1 MPGHEQLVTI
11 LDLEGR
17 PAAVDH
23 TGQVLSVGRIRPDR
37 SPAPAG
43 DRLSQG
49 HRRRWIPGQI
59 GQGLAVGRIRPG
71 RSPAPADARLS
82 QGHRRRRISGQN
94 GQGLRMV
101 SRDITGGC
109 PDTSS
114 W

>member
-1 MPGHEQLVTI
+1 MTGHEQLVTI

-23 TGQVLSVGRIRPDR
+23 TGQVLAAGRIRPGR

-49 HRRRWIPGQI
+49 HRRRRIPGQ
-59 GQGLAVGRIRPG
+59 
-71 RSPAPADARLS
+71 S
-82 QGHRRRRISGQN
+82 

-101 SRDITGGC
+101 SRNITGG
-109 PDTSS
+109 
-114 W
+114 

>member
-11 LDLEGR
+11 LDPEGH
-17 PAAVDH
+17 PAAVDPS
-23 TGQVLSVGRIRPDR
+23 GQVLAAGQIRPGR

-49 HRRRWIPGQI
+49 PRRRWIS
-59 GQGLAVGRIRPG
+59 GR
-71 RSPAPADARLS
+71 
-82 QGHRRRRISGQN
+82 N